1 MIYTS
6 SLRVYEYILCIQ
18 SAETANKRHQILAH
32 FISLLLVTF
41 ILAEHI
47 TAAANKST
55 EGNWQQTALVN
66 FDFKVNII

>member
-1 MIYTS
+1 MIDTS

-18 SAETANKRHQILAH
+18 ISWDSKQSPPTPAH

-41 ILAEHI
+41 ILAEHV